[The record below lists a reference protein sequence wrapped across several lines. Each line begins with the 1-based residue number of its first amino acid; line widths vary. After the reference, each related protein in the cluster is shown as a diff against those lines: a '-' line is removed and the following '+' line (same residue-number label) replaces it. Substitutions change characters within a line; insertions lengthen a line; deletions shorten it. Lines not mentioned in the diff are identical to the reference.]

1 MHDILNTPFTKSNT
15 NTNTTNNNNISQLVI
30 FTTFVIQSINIPS
43 GTSHQ
48 LSFATTP
55 AQLSDRSLS
64 TCAVP
69 LRGLTAGRL
78 ISPDPTDDALPPHGP
93 TDDRYS
99 HVTSS
104 QFPYQES
111 YSTQNVIAAALA
123 VWERVYHYI
132 IIIMLHIYITTILH
146 LYILVRWQQKTDRSG
161 KQTVRLLSEVPH
173 TRLRERYRVGGK
185 YRPWSHYGA
194 WRPG

>member
-123 VWERVYHYI
+123 VWEPVYHYI

-146 LYILVRWQQKTDRSG
+146 LYISLIFNSFYNTALFNQKVSLFNVYAIGVGLDNAATSRILVNPA
-161 KQTVRLLSEVPH
+161 VILIL
-173 TRLRERYRVGGK
+173 
-185 YRPWSHYGA
+185 
-194 WRPG
+194 

>member
-69 LRGLTAGRL
+69 LRGLTAGRF

-123 VWERVYHYI
+123 VWEPVYHYI

-146 LYILVRWQQKTDRSG
+146 LYICFFVISEVRCSIKS
-161 KQTVRLLSEVPH
+161 LSE
-173 TRLRERYRVGGK
+173 RVIFD
-185 YRPWSHYGA
+185 
-194 WRPG
+194 